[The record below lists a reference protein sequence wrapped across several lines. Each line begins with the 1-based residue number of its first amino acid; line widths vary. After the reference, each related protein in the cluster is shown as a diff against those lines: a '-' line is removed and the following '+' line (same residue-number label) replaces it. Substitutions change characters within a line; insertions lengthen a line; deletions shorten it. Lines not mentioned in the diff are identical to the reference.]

1 MLELDGAGGGGG
13 GEKTLLCEAEADEE
27 LSGSVV
33 GRSSSV
39 EVRVLVVSTSLVLTS
54 ESEEARTEVSELP
67 RKSDSMKDG
76 KSI

>member
-1 MLELDGAGGGGG
+1 M
-13 GEKTLLCEAEADEE
+13 
-27 LSGSVV
+27 
-33 GRSSSV
+33 

-54 ESEEARTEVSELP
+54 ESEEARAEVSELP